1 MQKKSYAA
9 GFSRQASLWNVFP
22 DPQTANTKSV
32 FYDIFNFNRQVNQAM
47 KDNECTTS
55 SRFEI
60 TKGSLVFPFVLGF
73 GIEGFDSIEIGTF
86 NWGQLSY
93 LEFAVLFAGFIHR
106 LLMADR
112 AGTIEQC
119 FTC

>member
-1 MQKKSYAA
+1 MDKHISRSDGVKSN
-9 GFSRQASLWNVFP
+9 GQTNGQHFSGL
-22 DPQTANTKSV
+22 D
-32 FYDIFNFNRQVNQAM
+32 
-47 KDNECTTS
+47 TTS

-119 FTC
+119 FALSSPEKC

>member
-1 MQKKSYAA
+1 MDKHISRSDGVKSN
-9 GFSRQASLWNVFP
+9 GQTNGQHFSGL
-22 DPQTANTKSV
+22 D
-32 FYDIFNFNRQVNQAM
+32 
-47 KDNECTTS
+47 TTS

-112 AGTIEQC
+112 AGPLSNASPVEERIMSSCRT
-119 FTC
+119 

>member
-1 MQKKSYAA
+1 
-9 GFSRQASLWNVFP
+9 
-22 DPQTANTKSV
+22 
-32 FYDIFNFNRQVNQAM
+32 M

-73 GIEGFDSIEIGTF
+73 GIESFDSIEIGTF

-112 AGTIEQC
+112 AGIIEQC
-119 FTC
+119 FAC